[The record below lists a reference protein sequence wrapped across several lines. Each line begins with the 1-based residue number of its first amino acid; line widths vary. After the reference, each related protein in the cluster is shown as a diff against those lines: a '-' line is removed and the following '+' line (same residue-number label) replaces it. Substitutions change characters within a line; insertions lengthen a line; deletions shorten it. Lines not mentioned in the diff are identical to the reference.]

1 MLALIGV
8 SSSKVARRPG
18 ARPASG
24 EAPWSEAGLERGR
37 TRLRPAARE
46 AGPEARPASSDATRS
61 EGILD
66 QGRLWNEAASGTRP
80 PPAALRIRSRRAGRY
95 LKCAPRGQIARII
108 LPADRDRIAFRCL
121 STWDSRGKHGA
132 FGGTFPAKAVFR
144 LFRSSHA
151 PTRFGPADGTKISA
165 IVSATDGMPT
175 VAPAAPAGEVRPP
188 NMDRSGIYTFSRYL
202 WRIGD
207 VFGEVRG
214 SATARPEQGRPERVA
229 RSDSGLDRGRPVRG
243 SPRERS
249 PRSKDATPRLYK
261 RKADLAALPRGRRPR
276 ARWPRARRLGTRPAS
291 NEVASSEVASSE
303 VASSEVI

>member
-37 TRLRPAARE
+37 TRLRPASRE

-66 QGRLWNEAASGTRP
+66 RGRLWNEAASGTRP

-188 NMDRSGIYTFSRYL
+188 NMDRSCIY
-202 WRIGD
+202 I
-207 VFGEVRG
+207 
-214 SATARPEQGRPERVA
+214 
-229 RSDSGLDRGRPVRG
+229 
-243 SPRERS
+243 
-249 PRSKDATPRLYK
+249 
-261 RKADLAALPRGRRPR
+261 
-276 ARWPRARRLGTRPAS
+276 
-291 NEVASSEVASSE
+291 
-303 VASSEVI
+303 